1 MTDISRS
8 DAQRFDD
15 KAAEWDANAL
25 RSALADAVVRAIIAH
40 LPVERPE
47 NALEF
52 GCGTGLVTTRIAR
65 YCSLMT
71 AVDSSREML
80 KVLNEKIAAEAIA
93 NIKPVFCD
101 LSRAGAIEEL
111 GESFDFVC
119 SSMTLHHIPDT
130 ARFLGLL
137 NGIMEPGATLAIAD
151 LDAEDG
157 LFHDDESGDIHHG
170 FDRKS
175 LKEILE
181 AAGFISVGFITA
193 HIIEKKNRA
202 GRMASYP
209 VFLVT
214 AVKPKQ

>member
-1 MTDISRS
+1 MTDNSRS
-8 DAQRFDD
+8 DTQRFDR

-25 RSALADAVVRAIIAH
+25 RAALADAVARAIIAH
-40 LPVERPE
+40 LPVESPK

-65 YCSLMT
+65 HCSLLT

-93 NIKPVFCD
+93 NVKPLFFD
-101 LSRAGAIEEL
+101 LNQAEAMKEMGD
-111 GESFDFVC
+111 SFDFVC

-130 ARFLGLL
+130 AKFLQQL
-137 NGIMEPGATLAIAD
+137 NGYMAPGGTLAIAD

-157 LFHDDESGDIHHG
+157 LFHDDETGTVHHG

-181 AAGFISVGFITA
+181 AAGFMNVGFITA

-202 GRMASYP
+202 GRIASYP

-214 AVKPKQ
+214 AVKLKP